1 MPNIHHWK
9 WLTSNIDPRRR
20 TIQPGPPPK
29 PARQY
34 LNQVIFWQ
42 KLSEFKVGKPFFP
55 SWNIFTILYDE
66 QAFSQSVANLSERS
80 GVEVDSHNNAIT
92 RSSSRFVSSNGKV
105 WSLIQSSNEMV
116 FSDNSL
122 SADNSLYVMLWSK
135 LTCCAGSPLWCD
147 GLTEGRTGPCIHH
160 QPYHKSWC
168 FNFYKVNHVNLF
180 PIISI
185 LMM

>member
-1 MPNIHHWK
+1 MPSIHHWK
-9 WLTSNIDPRRR
+9 WLTSNNAPRRR

-42 KLSEFKVGKPFFP
+42 KLSEFKVGKPFF
-55 SWNIFTILYDE
+55 SHWNIFTILYDE
-66 QAFSQSVANLSERS
+66 QSFSQSVANLSERS

-92 RSSSRFVSSNGKV
+92 RSSSRFVSMAKFDRWFNQVMK
-105 WSLIQSSNEMV
+105 W
-116 FSDNSL
+116 FSVIIHYHLELNSI
-122 SADNSLYVMLWSK
+122 YVMLWSK

-160 QPYHKSWC
+160 QPYHESWC

>member
-66 QAFSQSVANLSERS
+66 QSFSQSVANLSERP

-92 RSSSRFVSSNGKV
+92 RSSSRFVSMAKFDRWFNQVMK
-105 WSLIQSSNEMV
+105 W
-116 FSDNSL
+116 FSVMIHYQLTTPSHMGPEGVRTRKKTPIFFVDAKL
-122 SADNSLYVMLWSK
+122 SQIARGFQK
-135 LTCCAGSPLWCD
+135 C
-147 GLTEGRTGPCIHH
+147 
-160 QPYHKSWC
+160 KS
-168 FNFYKVNHVNLF
+168 
-180 PIISI
+180 
-185 LMM
+185 